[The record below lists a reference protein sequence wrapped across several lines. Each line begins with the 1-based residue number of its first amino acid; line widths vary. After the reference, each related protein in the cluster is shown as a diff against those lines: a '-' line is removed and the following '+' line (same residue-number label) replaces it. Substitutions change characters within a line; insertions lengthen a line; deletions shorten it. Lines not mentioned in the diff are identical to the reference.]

1 MFLTALS
8 AALLGALV
16 APALSTALT
25 RITEFELPEITLPEL
40 SLEAIE
46 KVRSFETKYPWV
58 GMVENMYSAVRDE
71 WKLGRGQKFDKF
83 VANNDF

>member
-16 APALSTALT
+16 APALSTAVT

-40 SLEAIE
+40 PLEAVE
-46 KVRSFETKYPWV
+46 KVRSLESIYPWV
-58 GMVENMYSAVRDE
+58 GMLENMYSVVRDE
-71 WKLGRGQKFDKF
+71 LEMGRGHKFNKF